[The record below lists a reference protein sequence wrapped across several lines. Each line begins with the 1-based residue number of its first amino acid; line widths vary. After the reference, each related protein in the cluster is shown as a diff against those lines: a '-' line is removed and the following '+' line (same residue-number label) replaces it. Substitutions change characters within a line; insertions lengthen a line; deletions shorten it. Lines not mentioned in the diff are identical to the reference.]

1 MPGYLPQLSRPIGAG
16 DRLHEQAR
24 QQSQSSDMSQ
34 SSNSAPSHLSTASQQ
49 RSMSSSLVQW
59 QVTTAAGLRDKEAQ
73 LKMTKSLADRQ
84 QNKIVELR
92 KSNEMLGT
100 DVGRSKEE
108 NQTLAQSLSSTKE
121 DVEVLAKQIKTVS
134 SQIRRIQGEREEL
147 LRVEEE
153 RNEELSRLASSFQ
166 QLHLSQDR
174 NEKSWMEKIKGR
186 EEVLGNCQVR
196 TKEDEKAAT
205 GQLRFLEERL
215 LQIDD
220 EKYNAEKQIESEEK
234 ELVLLGEMLEAV
246 KKNTSLIKLENNDVM
261 NLREKKDLTLRDE
274 IRKLI
279 QDEEINQKDTRD
291 LSDLLSEKAK
301 LGDQVMNDSSKAEQD
316 IFKLETEMSALE
328 VKRTEFEKEN
338 NGFKNHMLDN
348 TELVESLKK
357 KVEDIA
363 GMKTEMEGL
372 EETLKQSEEKR
383 ITAEN
388 EYKHL
393 GNIQEEKKQLEEENL
408 ELSERVHV
416 YEDQVQHC
424 KTDISAAQEELKLK
438 TKGLGLLESKVLE
451 LNASKRNNLNEFDK
465 VRKLAESKGKT
476 VSVSKSCSSDLQTKL
491 ESLKSELKT
500 SISVASDK
508 KEIVAKME
516 VDVMNQNELLKSLT
530 NNLQGVS
537 KENKRLNQNIVVAKS
552 ALTSKAR
559 ETIECE
565 TKNNKLEIENKEI
578 SAGEQVAQ
586 DNLKTV
592 KNDIEAANQDLKTEK
607 DRRDCSEMKNKELK
621 EMNMKVKGEHEKIKK
636 DLVSAK
642 DELQSSDDKLETS
655 EGMKTN
661 ITEKTIE
668 IKKLEKE
675 IKNTKR
681 NLVTVTKRK
690 EKMVKQLDKNKTVS
704 DSIGVNISL
713 IDQKII
719 QAKENLTEATD
730 HLKEKANENLAKN
743 EAVKA
748 VKMSYDVAA
757 DEAVQLSKEVS
768 TAEGKQENV
777 SVGRNKLY
785 CEIKQDAQEFQGLL
799 NCKEKEFSDI
809 RAKLNKEVVDLGKTV
824 EAMKRELEVMQQT
837 KISSEVDDEFPSP
850 KKDLLNLTEEAEA
863 AKEESSKLAKKLAER
878 EAQVTKLKE
887 KLQSMKT
894 RSFPP
899 PASRSRTPLRSLKA
913 RCNDS
918 TQQAKF
924 TPPSVRPTSSLATAD
939 TSQLAKQPPSSHRQ
953 SRTLLPSLPN
963 TSTSNQVK
971 AKVSQSPFRSFLAPP
986 PRPTPTSQHSRPKKK
1001 TPPSSTPRSD
1011 TPVMDFDSV
1020 MGVSD
1025 DLDSN

>member
-1 MPGYLPQLSRPIGAG
+1 
-16 DRLHEQAR
+16 
-24 QQSQSSDMSQ
+24 
-34 SSNSAPSHLSTASQQ
+34 
-49 RSMSSSLVQW
+49 
-59 QVTTAAGLRDKEAQ
+59 
-73 LKMTKSLADRQ
+73 
-84 QNKIVELR
+84 
-92 KSNEMLGT
+92 
-100 DVGRSKEE
+100 
-108 NQTLAQSLSSTKE
+108 
-121 DVEVLAKQIKTVS
+121 
-134 SQIRRIQGEREEL
+134 
-147 LRVEEE
+147 
-153 RNEELSRLASSFQ
+153 
-166 QLHLSQDR
+166 
-174 NEKSWMEKIKGR
+174 
-186 EEVLGNCQVR
+186 
-196 TKEDEKAAT
+196 
-205 GQLRFLEERL
+205 
-215 LQIDD
+215 
-220 EKYNAEKQIESEEK
+220 
-234 ELVLLGEMLEAV
+234 
-246 KKNTSLIKLENNDVM
+246 
-261 NLREKKDLTLRDE
+261 
-274 IRKLI
+274 
-279 QDEEINQKDTRD
+279 
-291 LSDLLSEKAK
+291 
-301 LGDQVMNDSSKAEQD
+301 
-316 IFKLETEMSALE
+316 MSALA
-328 VKRTEFEKEN
+328 VKRTELEKEK
-338 NGFKNHMLDN
+338 NGLENHMLDN

-357 KVEDIA
+357 KVDDIA

-372 EETLKQSEEKR
+372 DETLKQSEEKR

-388 EYKHL
+388 EYNHL

-408 ELSERVHV
+408 KLSESVHV

-424 KTDISAAQEELKLK
+424 KTDISAAQEELKFK
-438 TKGLGLLESKVLE
+438 TRGLGLLESKVLE
-451 LNASKRNNLNEFDK
+451 LNTSKRNNLNEFDK

-476 VSVSKSCSSDLQTKL
+476 VSVSKSCSSGLQTKL

-500 SISVASDK
+500 SISVASNK

-537 KENKRLNQNIVVAKS
+537 KENKRLNQNIVDAKS

-559 ETIECE
+559 ETSEWE

-592 KNDIEAANQDLKTEK
+592 KIDIDAANQDLKTEK

-621 EMNMKVKGEHEKIKK
+621 EINLKVKGEHEKIKK

-642 DELQSSDDKLETS
+642 DELQSSDDKLGTTEV
-655 EGMKTN
+655 MKTS
-661 ITEKTIE
+661 IIEKTIE

-675 IKNTKR
+675 IKNAKR

-690 EKMVKQLDKNKTVS
+690 EKMIKQLDKNRTLS
-704 DSIGVNISL
+704 ESIVVNISL

-719 QAKENLTEATD
+719 QAKENLTESTD
-730 HLKEKANENLAKN
+730 QLKEKANENLAKN

-777 SVGRNKLY
+777 SAGRNKLF
-785 CEIKQDAQEFQGLL
+785 CEIKQDTQEFQGLL

-809 RAKLNKEVVDLGKTV
+809 RAKLNKEVVDLGTTM
-824 EAMKRELEVMQQT
+824 EAMTRELEVMKQT
-837 KISSEVDDEFPSP
+837 KINSDVDDEFPSP
-850 KKDLLNLTEEAEA
+850 KKDLLNITEEAEA

-878 EAQVTKLKE
+878 EAQVTKLRE

-899 PASRSRTPLRSLKA
+899 PASRSRTPLSSLKA

-918 TQQAKF
+918 TQQAQF

-963 TSTSNQVK
+963 TSTSNHPTSSTSNQVK

-1001 TPPSSTPRSD
+1001 TPPSSTPRSG

>member
-1 MPGYLPQLSRPIGAG
+1 
-16 DRLHEQAR
+16 
-24 QQSQSSDMSQ
+24 
-34 SSNSAPSHLSTASQQ
+34 
-49 RSMSSSLVQW
+49 
-59 QVTTAAGLRDKEAQ
+59 
-73 LKMTKSLADRQ
+73 
-84 QNKIVELR
+84 
-92 KSNEMLGT
+92 
-100 DVGRSKEE
+100 
-108 NQTLAQSLSSTKE
+108 
-121 DVEVLAKQIKTVS
+121 
-134 SQIRRIQGEREEL
+134 
-147 LRVEEE
+147 
-153 RNEELSRLASSFQ
+153 
-166 QLHLSQDR
+166 
-174 NEKSWMEKIKGR
+174 
-186 EEVLGNCQVR
+186 
-196 TKEDEKAAT
+196 
-205 GQLRFLEERL
+205 
-215 LQIDD
+215 
-220 EKYNAEKQIESEEK
+220 
-234 ELVLLGEMLEAV
+234 
-246 KKNTSLIKLENNDVM
+246 
-261 NLREKKDLTLRDE
+261 
-274 IRKLI
+274 
-279 QDEEINQKDTRD
+279 
-291 LSDLLSEKAK
+291 
-301 LGDQVMNDSSKAEQD
+301 
-316 IFKLETEMSALE
+316 MSALE
-328 VKRTEFEKEN
+328 VKRTEFEKEK
-338 NGFKNHMLDN
+338 NGLKNHMLDN
-348 TELVESLKK
+348 TELFESLKK

-388 EYKHL
+388 EYNHL

-408 ELSERVHV
+408 KLSESVHV

-424 KTDISAAQEELKLK
+424 KTDISAAQEELKFK
-438 TKGLGLLESKVLE
+438 TRGLGLLESKVLE
-451 LNASKRNNLNEFDK
+451 LNTSKRNNLNEFDK

-476 VSVSKSCSSDLQTKL
+476 VSVSKSCSSGLQTKL

-500 SISVASDK
+500 SISVASNK

-537 KENKRLNQNIVVAKS
+537 KENKRLNQNIVDAKS

-559 ETIECE
+559 ETSEWE

-592 KNDIEAANQDLKTEK
+592 KNVIEAANQDLKTEK

-621 EMNMKVKGEHEKIKK
+621 EINLKVKGEHEKIKK

-642 DELQSSDDKLETS
+642 DELQSSDDKLGTTEV
-655 EGMKTN
+655 MKTS
-661 ITEKTIE
+661 IIEKTIE

-675 IKNTKR
+675 IKNAKR

-690 EKMVKQLDKNKTVS
+690 EKMIKQLDKNRTLS
-704 DSIGVNISL
+704 ESIVVNISL

-719 QAKENLTEATD
+719 QAKENLTESTD
-730 HLKEKANENLAKN
+730 QLKEKANENLAKN
-743 EAVKA
+743 EAVKV

-768 TAEGKQENV
+768 TEEGKQENV

-824 EAMKRELEVMQQT
+824 EAMKRELEGMQQT
-837 KISSEVDDEFPSP
+837 KISSEVDNECPSS

-878 EAQVTKLKE
+878 EEQVTKLKE

-899 PASRSRTPLRSLKA
+899 PTSRSKTPLSSLKA

-918 TQQAKF
+918 IQQAKF
-924 TPPSVRPTSSLATAD
+924 TPASVRPTSSLATAD

-963 TSTSNQVK
+963 TSNSNQVK

>member
-1 MPGYLPQLSRPIGAG
+1 MPGYLPQLSRPSGAG
-16 DRLHEQAR
+16 DRLHEHAR
-24 QQSQSSDMSQ
+24 QQSQSSVMSQ

-73 LKMTKSLADRQ
+73 LKMNKSLAGRQ

-121 DVEVLAKQIKTVS
+121 DVEVLVKQIKTVS

-153 RNEELSRLASSFQ
+153 RNEELKRLASSFQ

-205 GQLRFLEERL
+205 GQLRSLEERL
-215 LQIDD
+215 LQIND
-220 EKYNAEKQIESEEK
+220 EKYNAEKQIESDEK
-234 ELVLLGEMLEAV
+234 ELVLLDEMLKTV
-246 KKNTSLIKLENNDVM
+246 KKDTSLIMLENNDVM
-261 NLREKKDLTLRDE
+261 DLGERKDRTLRGE
-274 IRKLI
+274 IGKLM
-279 QDEEINQKDTRD
+279 QDEVNNQIDIRD
-291 LSDLLSEKAK
+291 LSELMSEKEK

-328 VKRTEFEKEN
+328 VKRNEFEKEK
-338 NGFKNHMLDN
+338 NGLKNQVLDN

-372 EETLKQSEEKR
+372 EETLKLSEEKR

-408 ELSERVHV
+408 KLSERVHV
-416 YEDQVQHC
+416 YEDQVQYC

-438 TKGLGLLESKVLE
+438 TRGLGLLESKVLE
-451 LNASKRNNLNEFDK
+451 LNASKINYLNEFEK
-465 VRKLAESKGKT
+465 VRKLAECKGKT

-491 ESLKSELKT
+491 ESLKSELEKT
-500 SISVASDK
+500 VSVASDK
-508 KEIVAKME
+508 KEIVSKME
-516 VDVMNQNELLKSLT
+516 VDVMNRNKLLKPLK
-530 NNLQGVS
+530 NDLQGVS
-537 KENKRLNQNIVVAKS
+537 KENQRIDQNIKVVKC
-552 ALTSKAR
+552 ALTSKAI
-559 ETIECE
+559 EAIECE
-565 TKNNKLEIENKEI
+565 TKNNTLEIENKEV
-578 SAGEQVAQ
+578 SVGVRAAQ
-586 DNLKTV
+586 DNLKIV
-592 KNDIEAANQDLKTEK
+592 KNDIDAADKDLKSEK
-607 DRRDCSEMKNKELK
+607 DRRDCSEIKNKELK
-621 EMNMKVKGEHEKIKK
+621 EMNMKVKGDHEKIKK

-690 EKMVKQLDKNKTVS
+690 EKMIKQLDKNRTLS
-704 DSIGVNISL
+704 ESIVVNISL

-719 QAKENLTEATD
+719 QAKGNLTESTD
-730 HLKEKANENLAKN
+730 QLKEKANENLAKN

-837 KISSEVDDEFPSP
+837 KISSEVDDECPSS

-899 PASRSRTPLRSLKA
+899 PASRSRTPLSSLKA

-918 TQQAKF
+918 TQQSKF
-924 TPPSVRPTSSLATAD
+924 TPASVRPTSSLATAD

-963 TSTSNQVK
+963 TSTGNQVK

-986 PRPTPTSQHSRPKKK
+986 PRPTPTSQHSRPNKK

-1011 TPVMDFDSV
+1011 TPAMDFD
-1020 MGVSD
+1020 
-1025 DLDSN
+1025 

>member
-1 MPGYLPQLSRPIGAG
+1 
-16 DRLHEQAR
+16 
-24 QQSQSSDMSQ
+24 
-34 SSNSAPSHLSTASQQ
+34 
-49 RSMSSSLVQW
+49 
-59 QVTTAAGLRDKEAQ
+59 
-73 LKMTKSLADRQ
+73 
-84 QNKIVELR
+84 
-92 KSNEMLGT
+92 
-100 DVGRSKEE
+100 
-108 NQTLAQSLSSTKE
+108 
-121 DVEVLAKQIKTVS
+121 
-134 SQIRRIQGEREEL
+134 
-147 LRVEEE
+147 
-153 RNEELSRLASSFQ
+153 
-166 QLHLSQDR
+166 
-174 NEKSWMEKIKGR
+174 
-186 EEVLGNCQVR
+186 
-196 TKEDEKAAT
+196 
-205 GQLRFLEERL
+205 
-215 LQIDD
+215 
-220 EKYNAEKQIESEEK
+220 
-234 ELVLLGEMLEAV
+234 
-246 KKNTSLIKLENNDVM
+246 
-261 NLREKKDLTLRDE
+261 
-274 IRKLI
+274 
-279 QDEEINQKDTRD
+279 
-291 LSDLLSEKAK
+291 
-301 LGDQVMNDSSKAEQD
+301 
-316 IFKLETEMSALE
+316 MSALA
-328 VKRTEFEKEN
+328 VKRTELEKEK
-338 NGFKNHMLDN
+338 NGLENHMLDN

-357 KVEDIA
+357 KVDDIA

-372 EETLKQSEEKR
+372 DETLKQSEEKR

-388 EYKHL
+388 EYNHL

-408 ELSERVHV
+408 KLSESVHV

-424 KTDISAAQEELKLK
+424 KTDISAAQEELKFK
-438 TKGLGLLESKVLE
+438 TRGLGLLESKVLE
-451 LNASKRNNLNEFDK
+451 LNTSKRNNLNEFDK

-476 VSVSKSCSSDLQTKL
+476 VSVSKSCSSGLQTKL

-500 SISVASDK
+500 SISVASNK

-537 KENKRLNQNIVVAKS
+537 KENKRLNQNIVDAKS

-559 ETIECE
+559 ETSEWE

-592 KNDIEAANQDLKTEK
+592 KIDIDAANQDLKTEK

-621 EMNMKVKGEHEKIKK
+621 EINLKVKGEHEKIKK

-642 DELQSSDDKLETS
+642 DELQSSDDKLGTTEV
-655 EGMKTN
+655 MKTS
-661 ITEKTIE
+661 IIEKTIE

-675 IKNTKR
+675 IKNAKR

-690 EKMVKQLDKNKTVS
+690 EKMIKQLDKNRTLS
-704 DSIGVNISL
+704 ESIVVNISL

-719 QAKENLTEATD
+719 QAKENLTESTD
-730 HLKEKANENLAKN
+730 QLKEKANENLAKN

-748 VKMSYDVAA
+748 VKMSCDVAA

-777 SVGRNKLY
+777 SAGRNKLF
-785 CEIKQDAQEFQGLL
+785 CEIKQDTQEFQGLL

-809 RAKLNKEVVDLGKTV
+809 RAKLNKEVVDLGTTM
-824 EAMKRELEVMQQT
+824 EAMTRELEVMKQT
-837 KISSEVDDEFPSP
+837 KINSDVDDEFPSP
-850 KKDLLNLTEEAEA
+850 KKDLLNITEEAEA

-878 EAQVTKLKE
+878 EAQVTKLRE

-899 PASRSRTPLRSLKA
+899 PASRSRTPLSSLKA

-918 TQQAKF
+918 TQQAQF

-939 TSQLAKQPPSSHRQ
+939 TSQLAKQPLSSHRQ

-963 TSTSNQVK
+963 TSTGNQVK

-986 PRPTPTSQHSRPKKK
+986 PRPTPTTQHSRPKKK

>member
-1 MPGYLPQLSRPIGAG
+1 MPGYLPQLSRPSGAG
-16 DRLHEQAR
+16 DSAR

-73 LKMTKSLADRQ
+73 LKMNKSLADRQ

-153 RNEELSRLASSFQ
+153 RNEELSRLTSSFQ
-166 QLHLSQDR
+166 QIHLSQDR

-186 EEVLGNCQVR
+186 EEVLGNCKDR

-205 GQLRFLEERL
+205 GQLRSLEERL

-246 KKNTSLIKLENNDVM
+246 KKNTSLIMLENNDVM
-261 NLREKKDLTLRDE
+261 NLRERKDLTLREE
-274 IRKLI
+274 IRKLTR
-279 QDEEINQKDTRD
+279 DEEINQKDTRE
-291 LSDLLSEKAK
+291 LSDLLSEKEK
-301 LGDQVMNDSSKAEQD
+301 VRDQVMNDSSKAEQD

-328 VKRTEFEKEN
+328 GKRTEFEKEK
-338 NGFKNHMLDN
+338 NGLKNQLFDN

-363 GMKTEMEGL
+363 RMKTEMEGL

-393 GNIQEEKKQLEEENL
+393 GNIQEDKKQLEAENL

-438 TKGLGLLESKVLE
+438 TKDLGLLESKVLE
-451 LNASKRNNLNEFDK
+451 LNASKRNEMKEFEK
-465 VRKLAESKGKT
+465 VKKLAEGKEKT
-476 VSVSKSCSSDLQTKL
+476 VSVSKSCSLDLKTKL

-500 SISVASDK
+500 TISVASNK

-530 NNLQGVS
+530 NNLQDVS
-537 KENKRLNQNIVVAKS
+537 KENKRLNQNIVVDKS

-565 TKNNKLEIENKEI
+565 TKNNKLEIDNKEI
-578 SAGEQVAQ
+578 FAGEQVAQ

-592 KNDIEAANQDLKTEK
+592 KNDREAANKDLKSEK
-607 DRRDCSEMKNKELK
+607 DRKDCSEMKNKELR
-621 EMNMKVKGEHEKIKK
+621 EMNMKVKGEHEEIKN
-636 DLVSAK
+636 DLVVAK
-642 DELQSSDDKLETS
+642 NELQSSDDKLETS

-661 ITEKTIE
+661 ITEKTFD

-690 EKMVKQLDKNKTVS
+690 EKMIKQLEKNRTWS
-704 DSIGVNISL
+704 ESIIVNISL

-719 QAKENLTEATD
+719 QAEENFTGTTD
-730 HLKEKANENLAKN
+730 KLKEKANENLAKN

-748 VKMSYDVAA
+748 VKMSYDIAA

-768 TAEGKQENV
+768 TAEAKQENV

-809 RAKLNKEVVDLGKTV
+809 RAKLNEEVVDMGKTM

-837 KISSEVDDEFPSP
+837 KISTEVEVEFASP
-850 KKDLLNLTEEAEA
+850 KKDLLILTEEAEA

-878 EAQVTKLKE
+878 EAHVTKLKE

-913 RCNDS
+913 SCNDS
-918 TQQAKF
+918 TQQSKV

-963 TSTSNQVK
+963 NGTSNQVK
-971 AKVSQSPFRSFLAPP
+971 AKVSQSPLRSFLAPP